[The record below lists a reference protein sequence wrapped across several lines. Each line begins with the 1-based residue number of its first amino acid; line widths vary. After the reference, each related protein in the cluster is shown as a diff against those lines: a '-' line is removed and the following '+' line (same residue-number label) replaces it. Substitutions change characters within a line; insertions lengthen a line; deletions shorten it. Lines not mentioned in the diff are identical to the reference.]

1 VSPETAIR
9 ARGADGAATEAR
21 DTARARRAPRKL
33 QWSLLS
39 SDRPGPSGPDIARA
53 TPRPRPP
60 VTDRASRPTPIS
72 LRPAP
77 SGLATDD
84 LRPPVIAASGDP
96 FSVLKVLQ
104 VLARI
109 DRGRPVLLDDIVDA
123 LNAAHADWLFDRS
136 VVADA
141 AVALQSN
148 WLADY
153 RNAAGIVLAGSP
165 YGPTI
170 AIEDSSRVDP
180 WIVWQVDRE
189 VRACRDALLA
199 FSRLDRLG
207 SGA

>member
-1 VSPETAIR
+1 VSPETANR
-9 ARGADGAATEAR
+9 ARGRGGHKAQG
-21 DTARARRAPRKL
+21 
-33 QWSLLS
+33 SLLS
-39 SDRPGPSGPDIARA
+39 SDRPGVRSGR
-53 TPRPRPP
+53 RPQQRDPPP
-60 VTDRASRPTPIS
+60 VTDRPSRPTPIS

-77 SGLATDD
+77 GGLATDD

-96 FSVLKVLQ
+96 FSTLKVLQ
-104 VLARI
+104 LLARI
-109 DRGRPVLLDDIVDA
+109 DRGRPVLLDDVVDA
-123 LNAAHADWLFDRS
+123 LNAAHVDWLFDRS
-136 VVADA
+136 VVSD
-141 AVALQSN
+141 VALALRSN

-153 RNAAGIVLAGSP
+153 RNTAGFVLAESP

-180 WIVWQVDRE
+180 WIVRQVDRE

>member
-1 VSPETAIR
+1 M
-9 ARGADGAATEAR
+9 
-21 DTARARRAPRKL
+21 
-33 QWSLLS
+33 
-39 SDRPGPSGPDIARA
+39 
-53 TPRPRPP
+53 
-60 VTDRASRPTPIS
+60 TDRASRPTPIS

-77 SGLATDD
+77 SGLATAD

-96 FSVLKVLQ
+96 FSTLRVLK

-136 VVADA
+136 DVADA

-180 WIVWQVDRE
+180 WIVRQVDRE

>member
-1 VSPETAIR
+1 
-9 ARGADGAATEAR
+9 
-21 DTARARRAPRKL
+21 
-33 QWSLLS
+33 
-39 SDRPGPSGPDIARA
+39 
-53 TPRPRPP
+53 

-96 FSVLKVLQ
+96 FSTLKILQ

-123 LNAAHADWLFDRS
+123 LNATHVDWLFDRS
-136 VVADA
+136 VVADV

-153 RNAAGIVLAGSP
+153 RNAAGIVLTVSP

-170 AIEDSSRVDP
+170 AVEDSSRVDP
-180 WIVWQVDRE
+180 WIVRQVERE
-189 VRACRDALLA
+189 VLACRDALLA

>member
-1 VSPETAIR
+1 
-9 ARGADGAATEAR
+9 
-21 DTARARRAPRKL
+21 
-33 QWSLLS
+33 
-39 SDRPGPSGPDIARA
+39 
-53 TPRPRPP
+53 
-60 VTDRASRPTPIS
+60 VTDRTSRPTPIR

-96 FSVLKVLQ
+96 YSALKVLQ
-104 VLARI
+104 FLARI

-123 LNAAHADWLFDRS
+123 LNAAHVDWLFDRS
-136 VVADA
+136 VVSDV
-141 AVALQSN
+141 AVALRSN

-153 RNAAGIVLAGSP
+153 RNTAGIVLAESP

-180 WIVWQVDRE
+180 WIVRQVDRE
-189 VRACRDALLA
+189 VRACRDALIS